1 MEGLNQ
7 EQKKELEEKRSRQ
20 RDKWMIFAYS
30 FMLLS
35 LLMTFYPFITSF
47 DQPNATEIFRDRA
60 ISVFVDCSLDSK
72 LSNLSCFK
80 SDSESDDTRAII
92 LIFMENQ

>member
-47 DQPNATEIFRDRA
+47 DQPNATETFRDRP
-60 ISVFVDCSLDSK
+60 ISVFVGCSLDSK

-80 SDSESDDTRAII
+80 SDSESDDARAII
-92 LIFMENQ
+92 LILM